1 VDCLTWLLEWIVFQ
15 VYAMTSD
22 ISGATETISAG
33 LRDPAA
39 QNYAALRGMPR
50 AEPTG
55 ASHPAP
61 MVVAASS
68 NPLLRAVRRRRQTEA
83 APSNN
88 SLSSLFRQEVVEFQE
103 IERQFGR
110 AILLQPVSLK
120 VITWSLSI
128 FVVLILSLLVIGQYS
143 RKATVSGYLSPASGT
158 AKILALQRGTITKI
172 HVIEG
177 QEVEEQQPLL
187 TIDTTQFSATGDDI
201 NRAIL
206 TTLTSQ
212 RAELNSRIAGEARR
226 EASER
231 DRLTDLIRGL
241 KDQINQLEDQIPLQ
255 QDRIKIT
262 ESLLAAVSQ
271 LAAKGIVTN
280 VEFKRRQA
288 EVLVQKQNLN
298 SLKQDLAARQNQ
310 LTDTQYDLNQLPIVI
325 AEKTQ
330 LLRNELSSVE
340 QRIAEIDGRRAF
352 VIRAPIAGRVSTLQ
366 ASTGKLAEPNQLQL
380 EIVPTSTLRAELLV
394 PSRAIGF
401 VRVGQPVS
409 IRYEAFPYQNFG
421 RYQGTIT
428 EISHN
433 ILARSDVSS
442 PLTTAEEPVYRV
454 TAALDRQDIT
464 AYGKRMPLQAGM
476 LLKGDVILDRRSL
489 MQWVLDP
496 LLSVR
501 G

>member
-1 VDCLTWLLEWIVFQ
+1 
-15 VYAMTSD
+15 
-22 ISGATETISAG
+22 
-33 LRDPAA
+33 
-39 QNYAALRGMPR
+39 
-50 AEPTG
+50 
-55 ASHPAP
+55 
-61 MVVAASS
+61 
-68 NPLLRAVRRRRQTEA
+68 
-83 APSNN
+83 
-88 SLSSLFRQEVVEFQE
+88 
-103 IERQFGR
+103 
-110 AILLQPVSLK
+110 
-120 VITWSLSI
+120 
-128 FVVLILSLLVIGQYS
+128 
-143 RKATVSGYLSPASGT
+143 
-158 AKILALQRGTITKI
+158 
-172 HVIEG
+172 
-177 QEVEEQQPLL
+177 
-187 TIDTTQFSATGDDI
+187 
-201 NRAIL
+201 
-206 TTLTSQ
+206 
-212 RAELNSRIAGEARR
+212 
-226 EASER
+226 
-231 DRLTDLIRGL
+231 L
-241 KDQINQLEDQIPLQ
+241 KDQINQLEGQIPLQ
-255 QDRIKIT
+255 EDRIKIT

-271 LAAKGIVTN
+271 LAAKGIITN
-280 VEFKRRQA
+280 VEFKRRHA

-310 LTDTQYDLNQLPIVI
+310 LTDTQYNLNQLPIVI

-330 LLRNELSSVE
+330 VLRNELSSVE

-380 EIVPTSTLRAELLV
+380 EIIPVSALRAELLV

-409 IRYEAFPYQNFG
+409 IRYEAFPHQNFG
-421 RYQGTIT
+421 RYKGTIT

-433 ILARSDVSS
+433 TVARSDVSS
-442 PLTTAEEPVYRV
+442 PLSTAEEPVYRV